1 MLIRRYLFT
10 VMKNIKKVTIVI
22 LFVMMMLIPNT
33 GYAET
38 LRQVL
43 NQNSENQITT
53 VQKEE
58 SVNPAI
64 TFNQLTESHL
74 QKIKSTLDDIK
85 VQIEVVHSN
94 AEQQVKGQQIADAT
108 YSVPSAGEG
117 WCAAWVSQCYQAAGF
132 GYPGGDADDMY
143 WNFCHSSNRDDIVP
157 GMIIAV
163 PSHTRTGWSG
173 QRYGHV
179 GIIVERDGQYYVRD
193 NIGYVNEQTLE
204 EWINYYGTSYIPQ
217 WGFAGD
223 I

>member
-1 MLIRRYLFT
+1 
-10 VMKNIKKVTIVI
+10 
-22 LFVMMMLIPNT
+22 MMMLIPNT

-58 SVNPAI
+58 SVNSVI

-74 QKIKSTLDDIK
+74 QKIDSTLDDIK
-85 VQIEVVHSN
+85 IQIEVVRSN
-94 AEQQVKGQQIADAT
+94 AEQQVKGQQIADVT
-108 YSVPSAGEG
+108 YSVPSAGKG

-173 QRYGHV
+173 QIYGHV
-179 GIIVERDGQYYVRD
+179 GIIVEHDGQYYVRD
-193 NIGYVNEQTLE
+193 NIGYINEQTLD
-204 EWINYYGTSYIPQ
+204 EWINYYGTSYTPQ